1 MTAPLDSHNSPE
13 TVPEGCTATD
23 RAVPAC
29 RAKIAAAALY
39 RAAYKIHHKLFL
51 KPAVHAKHAHVIVV
65 GSFLAGGAGKTP
77 FCAWLA
83 EQLRGEAV
91 GESARHNSTQHEPPP
106 FDSARPCLDKLEAT
120 PAAQF
125 YQARFNQ
132 SFQAPHNHAQFN
144 QARSNQA
151 RLNQPELASPNQ
163 ASPNQA
169 RFNQT
174 QNGTP
179 HIAILCHGAA
189 WDEVRMLRDK
199 LPFASV
205 FACSDR
211 SRTIAEIDSDF
222 DFVICDDGFE
232 DSRIACATV
241 LRLDWGGPP
250 SSLRVIIPAGRCRS
264 LPADHGEPA
273 LALRCAQGRAGKEN
287 VDIPADAN
295 AERSEREICSDAN
308 AERDVD
314 VAFSIGTI
322 RNPDGKAFDRESLPP
337 PTLLCGIAN
346 SHRFLDDIKRAGISP
361 MRTVFRPD
369 HDRNFEQTL
378 ARLLRDGAPV
388 IVTEKDFAKLGTTT
402 RKSPLVYVAFQTVS
416 VTDTARA
423 RILELCTQK
432 MC

>member
-1 MTAPLDSHNSPE
+1 
-13 TVPEGCTATD
+13 
-23 RAVPAC
+23 
-29 RAKIAAAALY
+29 
-39 RAAYKIHHKLFL
+39 
-51 KPAVHAKHAHVIVV
+51 
-65 GSFLAGGAGKTP
+65 
-77 FCAWLA
+77 
-83 EQLRGEAV
+83 
-91 GESARHNSTQHEPPP
+91 
-106 FDSARPCLDKLEAT
+106 
-120 PAAQF
+120 
-125 YQARFNQ
+125 
-132 SFQAPHNHAQFN
+132 
-144 QARSNQA
+144 
-151 RLNQPELASPNQ
+151 
-163 ASPNQA
+163 
-169 RFNQT
+169 
-174 QNGTP
+174 
-179 HIAILCHGAA
+179 
-189 WDEVRMLRDK
+189 MLRDK

-211 SRTIAEIDSDF
+211 SRAIAEIDGDF

-250 SSLRVIIPAGRCRS
+250 SSLRDIIPAGRCRS

-295 AERSEREICSDAN
+295 AERSEREICSNAN
-308 AERDVD
+308 AELSERKIRSNANAGLSEREIRINANAELSEREICSNANADHDVD

-322 RNPDGKAFDRESLPP
+322 RNPDGKAFNRESLPP
-337 PTLLCGIAN
+337 PTLLCGIAD